1 MEHVIRS
8 IYVWLNWRWP
18 VACKPVASN
27 DTEVQAMLTA
37 PVISFATRLLP
48 LLTLL
53 AAPPCVPAQS
63 IRPAAYFS
71 LLGVKEYAV

>member
-1 MEHVIRS
+1 
-8 IYVWLNWRWP
+8 
-18 VACKPVASN
+18 
-27 DTEVQAMLTA
+27 MLTA
-37 PVISFATRLLP
+37 PLIGFATPLLP